1 MPKSVPSFVFFI
13 QEAIRNSRMLPDL
26 KQAGKK
32 TVPNASTKSRPGRRV
47 PECTGKIWFPGN
59 GMADTST
66 IMYYGASTVGVDAP
80 QFESFYTVPLK
91 KLVTTALLFH
101 SFFCGSLK

>member
-1 MPKSVPSFVFFI
+1 
-13 QEAIRNSRMLPDL
+13 MLPDL

-47 PECTGKIWFPGN
+47 PECTGKIRFSGN